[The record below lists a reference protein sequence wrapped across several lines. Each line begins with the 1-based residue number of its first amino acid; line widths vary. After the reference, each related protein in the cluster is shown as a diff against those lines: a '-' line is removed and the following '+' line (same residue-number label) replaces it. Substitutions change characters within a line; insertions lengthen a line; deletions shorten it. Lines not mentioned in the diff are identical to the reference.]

1 MMPTWHQCALTFVI
15 TSASTAMLSDR
26 TAAAADFV
34 GFVGDGKYRG
44 DGGQALENLFRAWPW
59 REIRRCPGRY
69 VVGATAR

>member
-1 MMPTWHQCALTFVI
+1 
-15 TSASTAMLSDR
+15 MLSDR